1 MGETTT
7 TLDTRG
13 MTCPIPVLRT
23 NKALRDMAAGTTLT
37 VLATDPAALKDF
49 PAYAEETGHTLLSS
63 ETGPDGVHRFVL
75 RRKSAP

>member
-1 MGETTT
+1 
-7 TLDTRG
+7 